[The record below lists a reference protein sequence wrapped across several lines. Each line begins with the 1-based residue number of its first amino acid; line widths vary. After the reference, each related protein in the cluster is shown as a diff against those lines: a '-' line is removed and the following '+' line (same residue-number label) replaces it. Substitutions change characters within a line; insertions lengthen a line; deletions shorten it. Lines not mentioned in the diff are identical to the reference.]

1 MKKISLLLLIA
12 VGLFFNS
19 CEDATDIIQDGEFGE
34 SATFRTV
41 ADMQLYL
48 NEVYDRASVQNEIGF
63 TSIVTDETG
72 IGNQNAGQNRDLYG
86 FILNSNDAFS
96 EGIWAN
102 HYVLLNYANR
112 LLRGAAR
119 VTPEAGEEVAYNSIV
134 AQARALRAFA
144 HFQLLTY
151 FSTDL
156 TDDSAVG
163 VILADRVFE
172 LTDEY
177 PRNSNGEVFA
187 LIESDLDY
195 AYSNIVDYT
204 ATPNLPN
211 SAPNLKPW
219 TYLSKNAI
227 NALRARMYAYRG
239 NYPLALQYANQVI
252 ADSQAAGVNL
262 TLATPVPAG
271 TVGSTA
277 WNNAFYHATTPTSPY
292 RKMWADLDR
301 GEIIWSLDRP
311 VGKGSVAGLFYFN
324 RTNFTGGSYQD
335 MGRNL
340 FNMFEQD
347 VPPTTNNAS
356 NSSDVRRFAF
366 IDPTSRIDQAGYTG
380 SPNNPASG
388 YYDTDAS
395 YQLNDALLID
405 KYPGKAGADLN
416 NDLKVF
422 RVSEMYFIRAE
433 ALVAAG
439 DLPGAAAAIK
449 AVRDA
454 RTFRAPFPVL
464 PVYANATAAW
474 ADILKERR
482 MELCYEGHRYIDLK
496 RLGSRAG
503 VTIDRYTRDC
513 ELVPTC
519 SIATD
524 DYRFTLPVPLSE
536 LNANS
541 QIQQNPGYLD

>member
-1 MKKISLLLLIA
+1 MKKISLLFLLA
-12 VGLFFNS
+12 VGLFYSS
-19 CEDATDIIQDGEFGE
+19 CEDASTIVQDGEFGE
-34 SATFRTV
+34 AQTFRTV

-63 TSIVTDETG
+63 TSIITDETG
-72 IGNQNAGQNRDLYG
+72 VGNQNAGQNRDLYG

-96 EGIWAN
+96 EGIWGT
-102 HYVLLNYANR
+102 HYILINYANR
-112 LLRGAAR
+112 LIRGAAR
-119 VTPEAGEEVAYNSIV
+119 VTPEASEVAAYNSIV
-134 AQARALRAFA
+134 AQARALRAFG

-156 TDDSAVG
+156 TDDNALG
-163 VILADRVFE
+163 VILVDRVFE
-172 LTDEY
+172 LTDKF
-177 PRNSNGEVFA
+177 PRNTNGEVFA
-187 LIESDLDY
+187 LIESDLNF
-195 AYSNIVDYT
+195 AYDNIIDQTT
-204 ATPNLPN
+204 ATISNG
-211 SAPNLKPW
+211 KPW

-252 ADSQAAGVNL
+252 ADSPALTAAG
-262 TLATPVPAG
+262 PVVPSNVTAAVG
-271 TVGSTA
+271 TTA
-277 WNNAFYHATTPTSPY
+277 WNNAFYSATNPSSPY
-292 RKMWADLDR
+292 RRMLADFDR

-311 VGKGSVAGLFYFN
+311 VGKGSVASLFYFN

-340 FNMFEQD
+340 FNLLEQNNGA
-347 VPPTTNNAS
+347 PTTPNS
-356 NSSDVRRFAF
+356 STSSDVRRFAY

-380 SPNNPASG
+380 SPLNPQSG
-388 YYDTDAS
+388 YYDTDPS

-405 KYPGKAGADLN
+405 KYPGKSGADLN

-474 ADILKERR
+474 ADILLERR
-482 MELCYEGHRYIDLK
+482 LELAYEGHRYIDLK

-503 VTIDRYTRDC
+503 GLTIDRYTRDC

-519 SIATD
+519 SITTD
-524 DYRFTLPVPLSE
+524 DYRFTVPVPISE
-536 LNANS
+536 INANG

>member
-12 VGLFFNS
+12 VGLLYTS
-19 CEDATDIIQDGEFGE
+19 CEDAYQIVQDGEFGE
-34 SATFRTV
+34 SATFKTV
-41 ADMQLYL
+41 EDMQLYL

-63 TSIVTDETG
+63 TSIITDEVGT
-72 IGNQNAGQNRDLYG
+72 GNQNAGQNRDLYG
-86 FILNSNDAFS
+86 FILNSNDTFA
-96 EGIWAN
+96 EGIWASQ
-102 HYVLLNYANR
+102 YILINYSNR

-119 VTPEAGEEVAYNSIV
+119 VTPEAGEEALYNSIV
-134 AQARALRAFA
+134 AQAKALRAFG

-156 TDDSAVG
+156 KDDSALG
-163 VILADRVFE
+163 VILMNRVPE
-172 LTDEY
+172 LTEQL
-177 PRNSNGEVFA
+177 PRNTNGEVFA
-187 LIESDLDY
+187 LIESDLND
-195 AYSNIVDYT
+195 AYTNLIDPT
-204 ATPNLPN
+204 ASTVPN
-211 SAPNLKPW
+211 AKPW
-219 TYLSKNAI
+219 TFISKNAI

-252 ADSQAAGVNL
+252 ADSPAL
-262 TLATPVPAG
+262 TLATPVPGG

-277 WNNAFYHATTPTSPY
+277 WNNAYYNATAPTNPY
-292 RKMWADLDR
+292 RRMWADFDR

-311 VGKGSVAGLFYFN
+311 VGKGSVASLFYFN

-340 FNMFEQD
+340 FNLLEQG
-347 VPPTTNNAS
+347 NGANG
-356 NSSDVRRFAF
+356 SSDIRRFAY
-366 IDPTSRIDQAGYTG
+366 IDPTSRIDQAGYTTHTA
-380 SPNNPASG
+380 PD
-388 YYDTDAS
+388 YTTDPS

-405 KYPGKAGADLN
+405 KYPGKSGADLN

-454 RTFRAPFPVL
+454 RAFRAPFPVL

-474 ADILKERR
+474 ADILLERR
-482 MELCYEGHRYIDLK
+482 LELAYEGHRYIDLK
-496 RLGSRAG
+496 RLGALAG

-513 ELVPTC
+513 ELITTC
-519 SIATD
+519 SIDTD
-524 DYRFTLPVPLSE
+524 DYRFTAPLPISE
-536 LNANS
+536 LNFNQQAE
-541 QIQQNPGYLD
+541 QNPGYLD